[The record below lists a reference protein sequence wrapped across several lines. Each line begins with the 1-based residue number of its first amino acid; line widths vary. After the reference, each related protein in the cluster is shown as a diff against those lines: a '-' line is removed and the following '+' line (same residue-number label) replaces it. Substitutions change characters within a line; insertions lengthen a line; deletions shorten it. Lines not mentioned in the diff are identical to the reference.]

1 MYLRFSVTGYV
12 AGEDGLMPLV
22 KLNIRRGRPAEL
34 RRKILSAV
42 QSALVET
49 MNVPDADK
57 FQLVNQY
64 DEEDFVH
71 TAAYLDMNYSRDLV
85 MIEIIFIEGR
95 SDEIKKSLI
104 AAISKKIVA
113 ATGMNSD
120 DVFLMIQEVNRTNVS
135 FGRGVAQRAA

>member
-1 MYLRFSVTGYV
+1 MRGDRLV
-12 AGEDGLMPLV
+12 PLV

-34 RRKILSAV
+34 RRTILSAV
-42 QSALVET
+42 QAALVET
-49 MNVPDADK
+49 MNVPDSDK

-64 DEEDFVH
+64 DEEDFIH
-71 TAAYLDMNYSRDLV
+71 TAAYLDMNYTRDLV

-104 AAISKKIVA
+104 SEITKRIVA

>member
-1 MYLRFSVTGYV
+1 
-12 AGEDGLMPLV
+12 MPLV

-34 RRKILSAV
+34 RRNILNAV
-42 QSALVET
+42 QSALIET
-49 MNVPDADK
+49 MSVPDADK

-71 TAAYLDMNYSRDLV
+71 TAAYLDMNYSLDLII
-85 MIEIIFIEGR
+85 IEIIFIEGR

-104 AAISKKIVA
+104 AAVSKKIVA
-113 ATGMNSD
+113 ATEMNPD
-120 DVFLMIQEVNRTNVS
+120 DIFLMIQEVNRTNVS